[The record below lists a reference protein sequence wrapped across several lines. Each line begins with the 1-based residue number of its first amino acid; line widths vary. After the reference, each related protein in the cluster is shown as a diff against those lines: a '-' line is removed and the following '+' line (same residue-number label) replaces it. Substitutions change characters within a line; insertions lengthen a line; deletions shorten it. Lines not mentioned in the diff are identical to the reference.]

1 MPLSITIRRVGD
13 VTIVSCHGRRIEGA
27 ESSALLGCMDLELE
41 SRPLLL
47 LQLGEVEFI
56 DSSGLGLLIRLLMR
70 IRNAGGD
77 MKLCGVSPG
86 VDAAL
91 KTTRLDKVLDSHA
104 SEAEAIAAFDR

>member
-1 MPLSITIRRVGD
+1 
-13 VTIVSCHGRRIEGA
+13 
-27 ESSALLGCMDLELE
+27 MDLELE

-91 KTTRLDKVLDSHA
+91 KTTRLNKVLDSHA
-104 SEAEAIAAFDR
+104 SEDEAIASFSR

>member
-1 MPLSITIRRVGD
+1 MPLSFTTRRVGD

-41 SRPLLL
+41 SRPVLV

-56 DSSGLGLLIRLLMR
+56 DSSGLGLLVRLLMR
-70 IRNAGGD
+70 VRNAGGD

-86 VDAAL
+86 VNAAL

-104 SEAEAIAAFDR
+104 SEAEAIVAFSR